1 MRLPLYSS
9 TTRGD
14 VPNLVGLQDEA
25 IHTIPTILVCPIRV
39 GLQLT
44 PARFEVAHGDRT
56 FIACPELTRPIR
68 RAALR
73 PMGRLSEAL
82 SSELMRRFL
91 ALLAR

>member
-1 MRLPLYSS
+1 M
-9 TTRGD
+9 
-14 VPNLVGLQDEA
+14 
-25 IHTIPTILVCPIRV
+25 HTIPTILVCPIRV

-44 PARFEVAHGDRT
+44 AARFEVTHGDYT

-82 SSELMRRFL
+82 SNELMQGLL
-91 ALLAR
+91 ALFAR